1 MATLQD
7 YRDERLKKLAT
18 LKEQGFDPYPAKTR
32 RTHSAKFVI
41 DNYDDLEGATVTV
54 VGRLVSIRSFGKLA
68 FLKLRDMS
76 GDVQLY
82 LQKDVVA
89 EGDPATGIL
98 GMKQLKL
105 LDSGDFIQ
113 ATGEMV
119 TTQTGEKSVGVREL
133 RLLTKSLRPMPE
145 SLTNKEERFRRR
157 YVDMNVNLDVRARFE
172 RRSRFWQATRHFL
185 EKEGFIEINNAVLE
199 STAGGGDANPFV
211 THMEALDQDFLFAN
225 FARTAAQAFIG
236 RWF

>member
-98 GMKQLKL
+98 GIAATSFRQLARW
-105 LDSGDFIQ
+105 S
-113 ATGEMV
+113 
-119 TTQTGEKSVGVREL
+119 
-133 RLLTKSLRPMPE
+133 
-145 SLTNKEERFRRR
+145 RRR
-157 YVDMNVNLDVRARFE
+157 QAKS
-172 RRSRFWQATRHFL
+172 RSVCVSYAY
-185 EKEGFIEINNAVLE
+185 
-199 STAGGGDANPFV
+199 
-211 THMEALDQDFLFAN
+211 
-225 FARTAAQAFIG
+225 
-236 RWF
+236 